1 MTTFGNSMTVE
12 QFKADNK
19 CAKLFFSYATRKNSD
34 GVKEPLMYND
44 ENGLPTN
51 VQKVAISDE
60 AGKTLAWCSREIAAE
75 IKEGK
80 DITARELAV
89 VEVITEDGVA
99 HPTLLHP
106 STSNRIEGLTL

>member
-19 CAKLFFSYATRKNSD
+19 CAKLFFSYATKKDAN
-34 GVKEPLMYND
+34 GVNQKLFYND

-51 VQKVAISDE
+51 IQKVAISDE

-106 STSNRIEGLTL
+106 STANRLGFTL

>member
-12 QFKADNK
+12 QFKANNK

-106 STSNRIEGLTL
+106 STANRLAFNL